1 MNHMHQDSPRG
12 ASGGSSPQLTSSL
25 IQSMGDILMED
36 AETLIDTSNQTP
48 IASITLECHQLF
60 KETLANIQQSD
71 EHDIFETQYGRLNIW
86 ASNIG
91 AVVKD
96 KSSLDYRL
104 RLSDDIKSMILQL
117 LEVLKGSLRQALDE
131 GGDPNRRTQVFGEV
145 IEAAS
150 ASLDRLQNLATVIR
164 KSSAQSRNLR
174 SKALSSDDELNFKD
188 FVLRVLKHRF
198 KEANGSLC
206 EQVAESVALRRKQ
219 FEYKIR
225 HQGKLAR
232 PVVELGHS
240 NLRPEPS
247 MAGTKHHLV
256 APQRNYGEINTA
268 TREPKRLRLI
278 APLGRPC
285 AVAPSE
291 TNAST
296 LDTKLFRKTFPV
308 HKAPRSIASQGTS
321 VRDVDLE
328 YPPPPAL
335 ALEHRE
341 CTCPYCCE
349 ILLSVHT
356 KNERWWRHHID
367 TDLEPYSCISEK
379 CRSSSTQFAK
389 FQDWAQHMA
398 THGSSNIAWGVHL
411 KMFHCPLC
419 ESLEPFR
426 WKEDFTS
433 HMNTHH
439 AERFTSAQLLT
450 LSRRST
456 ITVIR
461 GPHVCPFCNRMP
473 EEIEKITPLNRDK
486 MTELLPRHIAGHL
499 RSLAFMALPCRD
511 DIKDYESNAGRNQSG
526 EGSATSRRISNLDSD
541 NELEEFWTN
550 VTTGVQEQD
559 VFKELKFWKT
569 MEEVENMEKIR
580 HLYHE
585 DNARPPSRSSTQHG
599 WDFLPSRS
607 EEYHIEEDPLIQ
619 KFIASQGEINR
630 QSSSEQVQASDLELN
645 EGMPLYMKLSS
656 PKRTDGGDV
665 DVTSQ
670 TDYVPSGYDGWTKNY
685 VKGYLSGLAPHVD
698 YESIVSPV
706 TASVRLAS
714 RAASPVLAALSIHDK
729 TNDSKDADLGSPCV
743 TRLSPCVAESATPRP
758 QLEFSG
764 LEFPSPTSTSNYGFG
779 DIGKIMLANSTNI
792 TEAPLGNEYL
802 PFPQD
807 TYARI
812 NRPRSQIHHCPRCAL
827 ELPNLESFGDHM
839 ARVHGRKAFECP
851 EPGCHVAYLRGDSL
865 MRHITDIHS
874 VKADDGF
881 SARSI
886 DTIVLLRK
894 LHQEAKD
901 RHEEGNLKSE
911 DSERITAG
919 HEGEIDDVFEK
930 TPSPQQHISTTN
942 NETLKS
948 ETLISRD
955 DKNARAP
962 DILLPSFRGIFGLG
976 YPPRDRTLG
985 TPAPDISLPSIRNI
999 FTQTEE
1005 FVYKPGTKPAG
1016 QSSTGTQII
1025 PGPISSITTITSQRE
1040 QFTEEKL
1047 VYTCSECS
1055 ATFSNK
1061 KLLRA
1066 HMSGNHNL
1074 KASICQLCGI
1084 GFDSPFNFQ
1093 MHQCLKLEG
1102 PWTAIPEDI
1111 DSEAEQPVTP
1121 PPVTPPL
1128 VSPPPRLKLPNKDHP
1143 VCVCPECDFS
1153 SYDIGLVRVHMT
1165 RVHDISPSDCGRC
1178 GTISRD
1184 MASLTGHVCSGSGL
1198 NEALAKNPLRVTDPS
1213 KTPPRPVGGPLSKVP
1228 IDVDPGYGISP
1239 PVKRPRR
1246 KSAKVTNYYDWDRY
1260 INGGAVSTPSP
1271 EKQPEDRSS
1280 RAGYEI
1286 NRSEIAESIES
1297 EISPSVKRP
1306 RRRSAQ
1312 VTNYYDWDRYINGGE
1327 ALKDR
1332 PKDGSDVFAKLK
1344 PEMSLEGWEQRRLQ
1358 SETVHKVALRNNSDT
1373 AISTSENNADSQD
1386 SILVCMKC
1394 GVGGMTEIFLKMHI
1408 CDDNVEASMV
1418 RES

>member
-1 MNHMHQDSPRG
+1 MNHMHQDSLRDVG
-12 ASGGSSPQLTSSL
+12 GGSSPRSTSSL

-36 AETLIDTSNQTP
+36 ADTFIDTGNQIS

-60 KETLANIQQSD
+60 KETLVNIQQSD
-71 EHDIFETQYGRLNIW
+71 EYDIFETQYGRLNIW
-86 ASNIG
+86 ATNIG
-91 AVVKD
+91 AVAKD
-96 KSSLDYRL
+96 KSSLDHRL

-219 FEYKIR
+219 FDYKIR
-225 HQGKLAR
+225 HQGKLAC

-240 NLRPEPS
+240 NPRPELS

-256 APQRNYGEINTA
+256 APQRNYGKLDTA

-308 HKAPRSIASQGTS
+308 HKAPRSIVSQGTS
-321 VRDVDLE
+321 VQDVDLE

-349 ILLSVHT
+349 ILLSAHT

-398 THGSSNIAWGVHL
+398 THGSSNIAWGVHS

-419 ESLEPFR
+419 ESLEPVR
-426 WKEDFTS
+426 WKEDFMS
-433 HMNTHH
+433 HMITYH

-461 GPHVCPFCNRMP
+461 EPHVCPFCNRMP
-473 EEIEKITPLNRDK
+473 EEIERITPQNRDK

-499 RSLAFMALPCRD
+499 RSLAFMALPYRD

-526 EGSATSRRISNLDSD
+526 GGSATSRRISNLDLDAVSNPALGDSD
-541 NELEEFWTN
+541 NELEGFSTGF
-550 VTTGVQEQD
+550 TTDVQEEIDWRGLNRILRD
-559 VFKELKFWKT
+559 VEDA
-569 MEEVENMEKIR
+569 ENIDR
-580 HLYHE
+580 LYRE
-585 DNARPPSRSSTQHG
+585 DKARPSSRSSTQHG

-607 EEYHIEEDPLIQ
+607 EEYQIEQDPLIQ
-619 KFIASQGEINR
+619 KFIASRGEITHR
-630 QSSSEQVQASDLELN
+630 SSPEATLLQTQASDLEVT
-645 EGMPLYMKLSS
+645 EERPLYMTSLDRSPS
-656 PKRTDGGDV
+656 PTVFDIMETLTSGIFRSDPKRTDGGG
-665 DVTSQ
+665 VTSR
-670 TDYVPSGYDGWTKNY
+670 TD
-685 VKGYLSGLAPHVD
+685 
-698 YESIVSPV
+698 E
-706 TASVRLAS
+706 
-714 RAASPVLAALSIHDK
+714 
-729 TNDSKDADLGSPCV
+729 
-743 TRLSPCVAESATPRP
+743 
-758 QLEFSG
+758 
-764 LEFPSPTSTSNYGFG
+764 
-779 DIGKIMLANSTNI
+779 
-792 TEAPLGNEYL
+792 
-802 PFPQD
+802 
-807 TYARI
+807 I
-812 NRPRSQIHHCPRCAL
+812 NRSRSQLQQCLRCAL
-827 ELPNLESFGDHM
+827 SFRNIKSFGDHM
-839 ARVHGRKAFECP
+839 SKVHAEKAFRCQ
-851 EPGCHVAYLRGDSL
+851 EPGCHAAYSRVHSLR
-865 MRHITDIHS
+865 IHANLHA
-874 VKADDGF
+874 VKAKDGLSKASMSPDRTNNLSDSTLQKPNPEHLE

-886 DTIVLLRK
+886 DTI
-894 LHQEAKD
+894 
-901 RHEEGNLKSE
+901 
-911 DSERITAG
+911 
-919 HEGEIDDVFEK
+919 
-930 TPSPQQHISTTN
+930 
-942 NETLKS
+942 
-948 ETLISRD
+948 SRD
-955 DKNARAP
+955 DKTARV
-962 DILLPSFRGIFGLG
+962 
-976 YPPRDRTLG
+976 
-985 TPAPDISLPSIRNI
+985 PDISLPSIFGHPPR
-999 FTQTEE
+999 TPSPRRLKYGPHEME
-1005 FVYKPGTKPAG
+1005 VLCKPRTRPTG
-1016 QSSTGTQII
+1016 QSSTGTHIVS
-1025 PGPISSITTITSQRE
+1025 GPTDSITAIPSQQE
-1040 QFTEEKL
+1040 QFAKEKL
-1047 VYTCSECS
+1047 LYTCFECS

-1066 HMSGNHNL
+1066 HMSKNHNL
-1074 KASICQLCGI
+1074 GASICQLCCI
-1084 GFDSPFNFQ
+1084 GFDSPFNFR

-1102 PWTAIPEDI
+1102 RRVAILEDT

-1143 VCVCPECDFS
+1143 VCVCPECGFS

-1178 GTISRD
+1178 GTVFRD
-1184 MASLTGHVCSGSGL
+1184 VASLIGHVCSGSGL
-1198 NEALAKNPLRVTDPS
+1198 NEASAKNPPRVTDPS

-1228 IDVDPGYGISP
+1228 VDVDPRSGISP
-1239 PVKRPRR
+1239 PVNRPRRKVDRLTYHHDFDEFISGGAVSTPAPEKQPEDRSSRAGYETNRSEIAESIESGISPSVKRPRR

-1260 INGGAVSTPSP
+1260 INGG
-1271 EKQPEDRSS
+1271 
-1280 RAGYEI
+1280 
-1286 NRSEIAESIES
+1286 
-1297 EISPSVKRP
+1297 
-1306 RRRSAQ
+1306 
-1312 VTNYYDWDRYINGGE
+1312 E
-1327 ALKDR
+1327 APKTW
-1332 PKDGSDVFAKLK
+1332 PKDGSDVSAKLE
-1344 PEMSLEGWEQRRLQ
+1344 PEMSSEEGEQRLQ
-1358 SETVHKVALRNNSDT
+1358 SETAHKVAFPNNLDT
-1373 AISTSENNADSQD
+1373 AMSTPEKKVEWGLRYKYEQRKREIRHLVSHQVPNQPILRLHEMHMQPKRFENNADSHD
-1386 SILVCMKC
+1386 SPVFFCTKC
-1394 GVGGMTEIFLKMHI
+1394 RVGGLTKMLLKMHI
-1408 CDDNVEASMV
+1408 CDENVEASMT